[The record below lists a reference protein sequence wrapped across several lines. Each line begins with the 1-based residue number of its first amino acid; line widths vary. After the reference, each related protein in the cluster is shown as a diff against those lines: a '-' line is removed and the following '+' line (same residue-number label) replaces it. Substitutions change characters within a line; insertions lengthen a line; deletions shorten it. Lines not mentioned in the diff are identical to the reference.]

1 MKKLLTILCM
11 ILALCACDKHDEN
24 PTNKPVVKIGASF
37 PLTGNMASIGNAAHR
52 ALVAAIDAAN
62 ANQQNRYFYKLTVEN
77 DQMEP
82 KVINTVANKFIYQDK
97 VDVII
102 SFFSGAGRI
111 VAPMAAKNQTI
122 NFSFG
127 YDDVVLQSKYNFQNF
142 LTGMAENAATIKF
155 FKENSVKN
163 VDLVYQN
170 IGAAD
175 QLLKSLVK
183 DLDAAKIKYTIHR
196 FNKGETDFKVFV
208 SKLKNSKSDA
218 VLIYAFEPESD
229 ILTREFRT
237 QNLDK
242 IIAYSD
248 GLPMTND
255 YELYEGYYNIGSFVT
270 PDDLKKQ
277 WGLDGQNAAYSAYL
291 YDTGNIIVN
300 AYENAET
307 VNPVPNSDEISA
319 YLLSREDYSG
329 VVGEYKL
336 DKRGQFHSNGQ
347 TTVVKDGKLV
357 PYEKGVKK

>member
-1 MKKLLTILCM
+1 MKKLFVILCM
-11 ILALCACDKHDEN
+11 ALSLVACDKSNEN
-24 PTNKPVVKIGASF
+24 PTNKPVMKIGASF
-37 PLTGNMASIGNAAHR
+37 PLSGNMASIGNAAHK
-52 ALVAAIDAAN
+52 ALVASIDEAN
-62 ANQQNRYFYKLTVEN
+62 KNQQNKYYYELTVEN

-82 KVINTVANKFIYQDK
+82 KVINTIANKFIYQDK

-111 VAPMAAKNQTI
+111 VAPMAAKNRTL

-142 LTGMAENAATIKF
+142 LTSTAENAATIKF
-155 FKENSVKN
+155 FKENSIKN

-183 DLDAAKIKYTIHR
+183 DLDTEKIKYTVHR

-218 VLIYAFEPESD
+218 VFIYAFEPESD

-255 YELYEGYYNIGSFVT
+255 YTLYEGYYNIGSFVT
-270 PDDLKKQ
+270 PDDLKKK

-291 YDTGNIIVN
+291 YDTGNIIVE

-307 VNPVPNSDEISA
+307 TNTIPSSEEISN
-319 YLLSREDYSG
+319 YLLSRTDYSG
-329 VVGEYKL
+329 VVGKYKL

-347 TTVVKDGKLV
+347 TTIVKDGKLV
-357 PYEKGVKK
+357 PYNK

>member
-1 MKKLLTILCM
+1 MKKMLGVLCM
-11 ILALCACDKHDEN
+11 ALSLVACDKVNDN
-24 PTNKPVVKIGASF
+24 PQNKPVVKIGASF
-37 PLTGNMASIGNAAHR
+37 PLSGNMASIGNAAHR
-52 ALVAAIDAAN
+52 ALVAAIDDAN
-62 ANQQNRYFYKLTVEN
+62 ANKQNKYFYKLTVEN

-111 VAPMAAKNQTI
+111 VAPMAAKNGTI

-142 LTGMAENAATIKF
+142 LTGESENNAAIDF
-155 FKENSVKN
+155 LQSMSVKN

-175 QLLKSLVK
+175 QLLKPLI
-183 DLDAAKIKYTIHR
+183 AKLQNAGIKYDIHR
-196 FNKGETDFKVFV
+196 FNKGETDFKVLV
-208 SKLKNSKSDA
+208 SKLKDSKSDA
-218 VLIYAFEPESD
+218 LFIYAFEPESD

-237 QNLDK
+237 QNLNK

-255 YELYEGYYNIGSFVT
+255 YALYDGYYNVGSFVT
-270 PDDLKKQ
+270 PDNLKQK

-291 YDTGNIIVN
+291 YDTGRIIVD
-300 AYENAET
+300 AYENAEST
-307 VNPVPNSDEISA
+307 DAIPTADAISE

-329 VVGEYKL
+329 VVGKYKL
-336 DKRGQFHSNGQ
+336 DKRGQFHSAGQ
-347 TTVVKDGKLV
+347 TTVVQGGKLV
-357 PYEKGVKK
+357 PYTK